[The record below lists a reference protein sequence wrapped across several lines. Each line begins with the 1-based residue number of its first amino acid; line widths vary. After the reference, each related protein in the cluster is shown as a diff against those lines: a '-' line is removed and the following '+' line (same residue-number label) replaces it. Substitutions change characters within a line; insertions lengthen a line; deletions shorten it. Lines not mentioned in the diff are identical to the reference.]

1 MARREIGEINAGS
14 MADIAFLLLIFFLV
28 TTTMET
34 DEGINRTLPQK
45 WPKDVP
51 LPEIDIRKR
60 DVFEVLVNA
69 EDYLYVE
76 EKYVNL
82 EDIYPMCKEFM
93 TNPENKEDLP
103 EMITVTEE
111 YAKERVQYFKEK
123 LLEDSLNN
131 KGKMAPIL
139 SADLKEWQDKLYA
152 VQVNKEPFR
161 ALPKFA
167 VISLQNNTGTS
178 YKMYIDVQNELQRVV
193 NDLRNEK
200 SKQLFNKSYFELDE
214 KNEEDRQK
222 LRVLRAIYP
231 QKIAEKEPSN
241 LGDY

>member
-34 DEGINRTLPQK
+34 DEGITRILPQK
-45 WPKDVP
+45 WPKVP
-51 LPEIDIRKR
+51 IPEIDIRKR

-76 EKYVNL
+76 EKYVDL
-82 EDIYPMCKEFM
+82 KDIYPMCKEFM

-103 EMITVTEE
+103 EMILVTEE
-111 YAKERVQYFKEK
+111 LAKEKVNFFMEEIKK
-123 LLEDSLNN
+123 DSINN
-131 KGKMAPIL
+131 NGKMAAL
-139 SADLKEWQDKLYA
+139 LNADLKDWQDKLLA

-161 ALPKFA
+161 TLPKFA

-178 YKMYIDVQNELQRVV
+178 YKMYIDVQNELQRVI
-193 NDLRNEK
+193 NDLRDEK

-214 KNEEDRQK
+214 KNEEDKIK

-241 LGDY
+241 LGDTY